1 MFAHVLNM
9 DKLYSLKMEIHRE
22 GTSIGRPPYFK
33 GDNYAHSKV
42 KLIYLLKMKSDR
54 DLSSVQF
61 D

>member
-9 DKLYSLKMEIHRE
+9 DKLYSLKMEILRE

-42 KLIYLLKMKSDR
+42 KLIYFLKMKSNR
-54 DLSSVQF
+54 D
-61 D
+61 

>member
-1 MFAHVLNM
+1 MFTHALNM

-42 KLIYLLKMKSDR
+42 KLIYFLKMKSNR
-54 DLSSVQF
+54 D
-61 D
+61 